1 MAAATHDGARIS
13 RAGAA
18 GRGIPARATPRHRG
32 ILTAAIALARG
43 VTARATAS
51 WTDRREVRRWLRRNP
66 PSTGRATGCK
76 V

>member
-1 MAAATHDGARIS
+1 MTAATHDGARLP

-18 GRGIPARATPRHRG
+18 GQGIPVSAIPRHRG
-32 ILTAAIALARG
+32 ILTAAIAWARG
-43 VTARATAS
+43 VTARAAAS